1 MSIRTKLLLVSLV
14 LLSIPFVG
22 YGFVREMEKV
32 LRAGQEQAVAATAR
46 AVATALHDRPKLL
59 QRQVETTAGDTAV
72 PVRTAGNEIET
83 IIKGLRRSSAR
94 IWVID
99 HHRRLLA
106 LEGSLHAKPEE
117 GDRSFLEPF
126 FSLILQ
132 PPREDFED
140 ALPEDVLSGGREVY
154 SALSGIPS
162 ARWRK
167 TTDERAVILSAAHP
181 IWNGD
186 EVIGAVIAE
195 ETTNAVVSLT
205 NRALEKLI
213 AVTLAVFIF
222 GAGTLFLFA
231 SSLSRRLSRLR
242 NEAEQAI
249 DAQGRVAQHF
259 QATRDGDEIGD
270 LSRSFGAV
278 LGRLGEYNAY
288 LERMADRLSHELRT
302 PVAVVSSSLENI
314 KSGAPAQD
322 ISIYIERAE
331 EGVKRL
337 NRILTRIAE
346 ASRLEQILRNA
357 EREPFDLGRV
367 VSGCVAGYAG
377 AFASH
382 RFDLRLAERRVEML
396 GAPDLIAQALDKLV
410 ENAMDFSLPDHPILV
425 TIDRSENEAVLS
437 VSNSGPLLPETMQG
451 RLFESMVSLRSGASA
466 TTPHLGLGLFIVRL
480 IAEFHRGRAEALNRP
495 DGSGVL
501 FRMVLPLES

>member
-22 YGFVREMEKV
+22 YGFVREMEKL
-32 LRAGQEQAVAATAR
+32 LRAGQEQAVSATAR
-46 AVATALHDRPKLL
+46 AVATALHDRPNLL
-59 QRQVETTAGDTAV
+59 QREVLPPENGAPGAV
-72 PVRTAGNEIET
+72 PLRRAGNEIET

-99 HHRRLLA
+99 RHRRLLA
-106 LEGSLHAKPEE
+106 LEGSLQANIEE
-117 GDRSFLEPF
+117 KSKQGNLLSPLY
-126 FSLILQ
+126 SLILR
-132 PPREDFED
+132 PPREDFDD
-140 ALPEDVLSGGREVY
+140 ALPEDVLTGGREVY

-162 ARWRK
+162 ARWRE

-186 EVIGAVIAE
+186 EVMGAVIAE

-205 NRALEKLI
+205 NRALERLI

-249 DAQGRVAQHF
+249 DAQGRVAQNF
-259 QATRDGDEIGD
+259 QATKEGDEIGD

-302 PVAVVSSSLENI
+302 PVAVVSSSLENM
-314 KSGAPAQD
+314 KSEQSVAD
-322 ISIYIERAE
+322 MSIYIERAE

-337 NRILTRIAE
+337 NLILTRIA
-346 ASRLEQILRNA
+346 
-357 EREPFDLGRV
+357 
-367 VSGCVAGYAG
+367 
-377 AFASH
+377 
-382 RFDLRLAERRVEML
+382 
-396 GAPDLIAQALDKLV
+396 
-410 ENAMDFSLPDHPILV
+410 
-425 TIDRSENEAVLS
+425 
-437 VSNSGPLLPETMQG
+437 
-451 RLFESMVSLRSGASA
+451 
-466 TTPHLGLGLFIVRL
+466 
-480 IAEFHRGRAEALNRP
+480 
-495 DGSGVL
+495 
-501 FRMVLPLES
+501 